1 MAYDCQGYVT
11 KYGVKCTDG
20 LTISQGAFAGQNGAR
35 VPLVWMHNH
44 DDVEQVLG
52 YCDLE
57 SRNDGMYG
65 KVSFNDTE
73 AGLAAQ
79 AIVKHGDVTGFSIH
93 AGHLKRG
100 MPKTTISHGV
110 IKEVSLVLAGANPEA
125 RIDALN
131 MSHSDDG
138 EESFDDA
145 NIFTTPKTLEL
156 YHEDED
162 NDMNI
167 NELEHE
173 DSEETIEDIIE
184 TMNEKQKN
192 VLYALIGQVLE
203 DNGEASQSDEDA
215 DGISQED
222 SDGETIA
229 DIIETMNEKQKNV
242 LYALIGQALEEKS
255 EVEHNDNEEDISNMK
270 KNVFASDKEV
280 NTMTQSD
287 MQKLFRD
294 AKRLGSLKAAVLE
307 HSDMDDAEALEETI
321 SQADYGVENVDYLFP
336 EARNFTNEPIFIQRD
351 MDWVKQVMGKVHKTP
366 FSRVKSLFADITE
379 DDARAKGYIKGKLK
393 KEEVFSLLKRTTAPT
408 TIYKKQKIDRDDLLD
423 ITDFNFVAW
432 LKGEMRM
439 MLNEEL
445 ARAILVGDGRAS
457 SSDDK
462 INEQCIRPV
471 WTDADLYTVKCAVE
485 KGADDSEHAKNFIKA
500 VRKNRKLYKGT
511 GNPDLYTTEDMLTEM
526 LMLEDTT
533 GRVIYDTVEKLRTAL
548 RVNSIVTVEVLS
560 GLQRTGTTGTESG
573 KKFDLDGILVN
584 LADYN
589 VGADKGGE
597 IAMFDDFDI
606 DYNQQKYLMET
617 RCSGALVRPY
627 AALAFEVE
635 NAG

>member
-1 MAYDCQGYVT
+1 MYDCQGYVT
-11 KYGVKCTDG
+11 KYDVRCTDG
-20 LTISQGAFAGQNGAR
+20 LTISHGAFAGQNGAR
-35 VPLVWMHNH
+35 VPVVWMHNH

-65 KVSFNDTE
+65 KVSFNDTD
-73 AGLAAQ
+73 AGQAAQ
-79 AIVKHGDVTGFSIH
+79 TIVNHGDVTGFSIH

-100 MPKTTISHGV
+100 NPKTFIEHGV

-125 RIDALN
+125 RIEGLN
-131 MSHSDDG
+131 VSQNDDG
-138 EESFDDA
+138 IEAFDEA
-145 NIFTTPKTLEL
+145 NVFTTPKSLEL
-156 YHEDED
+156 YHEDENED
-162 NDMNI
+162 KDMAVEEVK
-167 NELEHE
+167 NEN
-173 DSEETIEDIIE
+173 SEETI
-184 TMNEKQKN
+184 
-192 VLYALIGQVLE
+192 
-203 DNGEASQSDEDA
+203 A
-215 DGISQED
+215 DV
-222 SDGETIA
+222 IA
-229 DIIETMNEKQKNV
+229 TMNEKQKNV
-242 LYALIGQALEEKS
+242 LYALIGQALEEKEP
-255 EVEHNDNEEDISNMK
+255 EVKHNDNEEDISDMK
-270 KNVFASDKEV
+270 KNVFDSEKEV
-280 NTMTQSD
+280 NTLTHDD

-307 HSDMDDAEALEETI
+307 HSDMDDADALNETI
-321 SQADYGVENVDYLFP
+321 SQADYGVENIDYLFP

-393 KEEVFSLLKRTTAPT
+393 KEEVFTLLKRTTTPT

-445 ARAILVGDGRAS
+445 ARAILVGDGRVS

-471 WTDADLYTVKCAVE
+471 WTDADLYTVKCVVDA
-485 KGADDSEHAKNFIKA
+485 GSDDAAHAKNFIKA

-548 RVNSIVTVEVLS
+548 RVNSIVTVESLA
-560 GLQRTGTTGTESG
+560 GLTRTGTDSDAG
-573 KKFDLDGILVN
+573 KTFALDGILVN
-584 LADYN
+584 LVDYN

-597 IAMFDDFDI
+597 VSMFDDFDI

-627 AALAFEVE
+627 AALAFETVT
-635 NAG
+635 GG